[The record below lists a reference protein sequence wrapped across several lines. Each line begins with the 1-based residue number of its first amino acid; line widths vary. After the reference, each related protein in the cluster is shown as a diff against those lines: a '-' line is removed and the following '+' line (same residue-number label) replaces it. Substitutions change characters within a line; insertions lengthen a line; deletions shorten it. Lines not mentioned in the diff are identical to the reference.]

1 MKRPPIQ
8 PTPPRER
15 LRAEA
20 EARAAQSTPPPA
32 IEGAAAELSH
42 ELQVHR
48 IELEMQNEELRRAQV
63 ALETA
68 RDRYVDLYDFAPVGY
83 LTLGAD
89 GLIAEIN
96 LTGASLLGEPRARL
110 VGSRFAS
117 HVAAADR
124 ERWHRHALALLRQD
138 DPSRTEVMLQA
149 GDGRGFHAQVDA
161 VRVTSPPEASAALR
175 MTLVDISERRRA
187 DAEMRLAATA
197 FETQEGILITDAQ
210 GVIERVN
217 RAFARIT
224 GYGAAEA
231 VGHNASLLRS
241 GRHGN
246 GFYAAM
252 WATLHRDGEWQGEV
266 WNRHRDGEAYPA
278 WLTITAVREDG
289 AEVARYV
296 GTMSDISLRK
306 AREAEIAQLAFYD
319 PLTGLPNRRLMK
331 DRLHHALALSERNG
345 HEGALMFI
353 DLDNFKT
360 VNDTLGHDHGDLLLQ
375 QVAQRLA
382 GCLREGDTVA
392 RPGGDEFIVVLT
404 PDLSEATH
412 EAAAQVSAAAAKILA
427 ALTRPYQ
434 VAGRE
439 YQGGASIGI
448 ALFSGHA
455 ASMDELL
462 RRADQAMYQAKSA
475 GRNTWRFFDKHVQD
489 ALQRRSTLEIEMRHA
504 VQQGE
509 FVLHYQ
515 PEVDTDGRLRGAE
528 ALLRWQHPQRGL
540 MLPDEF
546 ITVAEQ
552 TGLIHSIGRWVLQS
566 ACQQLAQWSVDP
578 NLAGLDLSVNVS
590 AGQFRDPH
598 FVQQVLAA
606 LDGCGADPARLKIEL
621 TESMRLD
628 SVADAIDKMNA
639 LKTRG
644 IGFALDDFGTGY
656 ASLAYLKRL
665 PLQQLK
671 IDRTFVRDL
680 HEDPRNAVIAQAIV
694 DLGRGLGLTVI
705 AEGVETSGQR
715 ELLVRQGCH
724 VFQGDLFGR
733 PAPVQQLIE
742 AAKRSPRAPAS

>member
-1 MKRPPIQ
+1 MTRPPKQ
-8 PTPPRER
+8 PRRPRER

-20 EARAAQSTPPPA
+20 EARAAQATPPPA
-32 IEGAAAELSH
+32 PARAAAELSH

-63 ALETA
+63 ALEAA

-124 ERWHRHALALLRQD
+124 ERWHRYAMALLRHG
-138 DPSRTEVMLQA
+138 DPSCTEVTLQA
-149 GDGRGFHAQVDA
+149 GDGRSFQAQVDA
-161 VRVTSPPEASAALR
+161 VRVTTPAALAVLR
-175 MTLVDISERRRA
+175 MTLTDISERRRA
-187 DAEMRLAATA
+187 NAELRLAATA

-224 GYGAAEA
+224 GYSAAEA

-241 GRHGN
+241 GRHDS

-252 WATLHRDGEWQGEV
+252 WATLHRDGEWQGEL
-266 WNRHRDGEAYPA
+266 WNRRRDGEVFPA

-289 AEVARYV
+289 AEVTRFV
-296 GTMSDISLRK
+296 GMMSDISQRK
-306 AREAEIAQLAFYD
+306 AREAEITQLAFYD

-331 DRLHHALALSERNG
+331 DRLHHALALSERSG

-375 QVAQRLA
+375 QVAQRLTT
-382 GCLREGDTVA
+382 CLREGDTVA

-404 PDLSEATH
+404 PDLSKATH
-412 EAAAQVSAAAAKILA
+412 EAAAQASVAAAKILA
-427 ALTRPYQ
+427 ALGRPYQ

-462 RRADQAMYQAKSA
+462 RHADQAMYQAKSA
-475 GRNTWRFFDKHVQD
+475 GRNTWRFFDKLVQD
-489 ALQRRSTLEIEMRHA
+489 ALQRRSTMEVELRHA
-504 VQQGE
+504 LQLGE

-528 ALLRWQHPQRGL
+528 VLLRWQHPQHGL
-540 MLPDEF
+540 MQPDEF
-546 ITVAEQ
+546 IALAEQ
-552 TGLIHSIGRWVLQS
+552 SGLIHSIGRWALQS
-566 ACQQLAQWSVDP
+566 ACEQLAHWSTDP
-578 NLAGLDLSVNVS
+578 DLAAIDLSVNVS
-590 AGQFRDPH
+590 ASQFRDPH
-598 FVQQVLAA
+598 FVQQVLAT
-606 LDGCGADPARLKIEL
+606 LDRCGADPARLKIEL
-621 TESMRLD
+621 TESMMLD
-628 SVADAIDKMNA
+628 SVADTIDKMNA
-639 LKTRG
+639 LKARG
-644 IGFALDDFGTGY
+644 VGFALDDFGTGY
-656 ASLAYLKRL
+656 ASLAYLRRL
-665 PLQQLK
+665 PIQQLK

-680 HEDPRNAVIAQAIV
+680 LDDPHDAAIAQTII
-694 DLGRGLGLTVI
+694 DLGRRLGLTVV
-705 AEGVETSGQR
+705 AEGVETAAQR
-715 ELLVRQGCH
+715 DLLVRQGCH
-724 VFQGDLFGR
+724 AFQGDLFGR
-733 PAPVQQLIE
+733 PAPVHQLIE
-742 AAKRSPRAPAS
+742 AAKRSRRQQAS